1 MDPDPDSLDLDLDS
15 DINDPGPSTR
25 HPGETVAS
33 GPADDEEM
41 EVRLSPL
48 VQSDDES
55 DDDEGEE
62 TGDAEGEETG
72 DAEWEDLA
80 QPTIGDILG
89 EQYAGWNIFC
99 QNSEKDVR

>member
-1 MDPDPDSLDLDLDS
+1 MDPDPDSLDLDLD
-15 DINDPGPSTR
+15 DPGPSTR
-25 HPGETVAS
+25 HKTQLTLERRWETVAS

-55 DDDEGEE
+55 VDDEGEE

-89 EQYAGWNIFC
+89 EQYAG
-99 QNSEKDVR
+99 